1 MPSPLRTYCV
11 TLRDTPCSGKLY
23 RGHRSY
29 GCCYSSS
36 GRAASVQSGLDCP
49 HPPVSDVFGLTLT
62 AVAAIKVDCENDY
75 LTRDGTTTPLTADDN
90 HTFLVAGT
98 LYWLVIGNVRVA
110 LPTWTPPMLSEF
122 GLLPTQ
128 CR

>member
-1 MPSPLRTYCV
+1 MAAVTHLPAAPRRYNPVWIART
-11 TLRDTPCSGKLY
+11 LLF
-23 RGHRSY
+23 
-29 GCCYSSS
+29 
-36 GRAASVQSGLDCP
+36 LM
-49 HPPVSDVFGLTLT
+49 FLGLTLT